1 MKINRTDRGL
11 GIPED
16 YFSNLDESIFK
27 EIECLELEKEIDI
40 AAGRKTGFKVPL
52 NFFDEF
58 TTNSYKFKNST
69 KLRRLFIS
77 GIYIAAS
84 LVLVFTI
91 IQLNSSKNHTG
102 FSDKSFNDLLAES
115 NISEDYLDFLELE
128 ELTTI
133 YTEIDYKNMAAYEAS
148 SESIDLLFEDDDF

>member
-16 YFSNLDESIFK
+16 YFSNLNESIFK

-40 AAGRKTGFKVPL
+40 TAGRKPGFKFPH

-69 KLRRLFIS
+69 KLRRIFIS
-77 GIYIAAS
+77 GTYIAAS

-133 YTEIDYKNMAAYEAS
+133 YTEIDYENMAASEAS
-148 SESIDLLFEDDDF
+148 SESIDFLFEDDDF